1 MKFIYWLFALIIVIF
16 TIDFV
21 MTNGTVLSFGSWFL
35 PWRAE
40 LPVGLV
46 VLLALAIGLLVG
58 GLISWASG
66 TGARRRA
73 RVAERRAETLQQELD
88 ALGQRADAA
97 EREAATYALPQ
108 PDAEPTAAGG
118 GDSETA
124 AATSRG

>member
-1 MKFIYWLFALIIVIF
+1 MKLIYWLFAMLIVIF

-21 MTNGTVLSFGSWFL
+21 MTNGAVLSFGSWFL

-73 RVAERRAETLQQELD
+73 RIAERRAETLQQELD
-88 ALGQRADAA
+88 SLLQRADAA
-97 EREAATYALPQ
+97 EREAATFALPR
-108 PDAEPTAAGG
+108 PDAEPVTAGG
-118 GDSETA
+118 GGSEPA
-124 AATSRG
+124 ASTGRG

>member
-1 MKFIYWLFALIIVIF
+1 MKLFYWLFALIVVIF
-16 TIDFV
+16 TVDFV

-46 VLLALAIGLLVG
+46 VLLALAIGLLAG

-73 RVAERRAETLQQELD
+73 RIAERRAESLQQELD
-88 ALGQRADAA
+88 ALVRRADAA

-108 PDAEPTAAGG
+108 PD
-118 GDSETA
+118 SETA
-124 AATSRG
+124 AATGRG